1 MLCTSRSP
9 KLTTYAGH
17 IAVDTARFPEGT
29 TGAALDAFARRALW
43 QDGMDYGHGTGHGL
57 GSYLAVHEGPQAI
70 SSSTTVPLRPGHV
83 LSNEPGALS
92 AAPHSR

>member
-70 SSSTTVPLRPGHV
+70 SSSTTVPLKPGHV
-83 LSNEPGALS
+83 LSNEPGALI
-92 AAPHSR
+92 AARRPR